1 MTGEPPRGGRPVREL
16 PAAHEGVSDV
26 LTPLV
31 VRAREGDRTAFEEIF
46 HLRFETL
53 RRYVGS
59 IIRDPDGT
67 QDAMADTFV
76 DAWRDL
82 PKLRDA
88 ERFDG
93 WLLRIAHRR
102 AIDEL
107 RKQRPS
113 TTLDAAGEL
122 ADERRD
128 ASPELM
134 AEVTADA
141 ELVRDALGE
150 LPAAQRE
157 VVTLRYLHD
166 LSYERIARQMGRSN
180 DAVRQ
185 LHQRAIGRLRRH
197 LDKAG

>member
-1 MTGEPPRGGRPVREL
+1 MTGEPPRGDRRVGEL
-16 PAAHEGVSDV
+16 PASRDGAPDV

-31 VRAREGDRTAFEEIF
+31 VRAREGDRAAFEEIF

-59 IIRDPDGT
+59 IIRDPDRT

-82 PKLRDA
+82 PKLRDP
-88 ERFDG
+88 ERFDR
-93 WLLRIAHRR
+93 WLRRIANRR

-107 RKQRPS
+107 RKHRPAA
-113 TTLDAAGEL
+113 TLDAAGEL

-128 ASPELM
+128 ASPEAM
-134 AEVTADA
+134 AEVAAET
-141 ELVRDALGE
+141 ELVRGALGE

>member
-1 MTGEPPRGGRPVREL
+1 MTNEPARDTAHGSAVRADQQDGGN
-16 PAAHEGVSDV
+16 V

-31 VRAREGDRTAFEEIF
+31 LRAREGDRDAFEQIF
-46 HLRFETL
+46 HQRFETL

-59 IIRDPDGT
+59 IVRDGDRT
-67 QDAMADTFV
+67 QDVLAEAFA

-82 PKLRDA
+82 PRLRDP

-107 RKQRPS
+107 RRHRPIAA
-113 TTLDAAGEL
+113 LEAAGEL
-122 ADERRD
+122 TDERRD
-128 ASPELM
+128 ASPAEM
-134 AEVTADA
+134 AEAAADA
-141 ELVRDALGE
+141 ERVRDALAD
-150 LPAAQRE
+150 LPDAQRE

-166 LSYERIARQMGRSN
+166 LSYERIAREMGRTN

-185 LHQRAIGRLRRH
+185 LHQRAIGRLRRT
-197 LDKAG
+197 LDRAG

>member
-1 MTGEPPRGGRPVREL
+1 MTSEPARG
-16 PAAHEGVSDV
+16 AARGSGLSEAQPGDAET

-31 VRAREGDRTAFEEIF
+31 LRSREGDRDAFAQIF
-46 HLRFETL
+46 HMRFEAL
-53 RRYVGS
+53 RRYIGAIV
-59 IIRDPDGT
+59 RDADRT
-67 QDAMADTFV
+67 QDALAETFA
-76 DAWRDL
+76 DAWHNL

-107 RKQRPS
+107 RRHRPVA
-113 TTLDAAGEL
+113 TLDVAGDL
-122 ADERRD
+122 PDERRD
-128 ASPELM
+128 TSPPAM
-134 AEVTADA
+134 AEAAADA
-141 ELVRDALGE
+141 ERVRGALAA
-150 LPAAQRE
+150 LPDAQRE

-185 LHQRAIGRLRRH
+185 LHQRAIGRLRRT
-197 LDKAG
+197 LDRAG